1 MKATETTTRELLEQA
16 ASRGIRYLENL
27 EKLDVFPSPGAL
39 EKLEELGG
47 PLQAEPTSATE
58 VLALLDEIGSAA
70 TVASAGRRYF
80 GFVTGG
86 ALPVNIPTVGASPPE
101 YCSLLLK

>member
-27 EKLDVFPSPGAL
+27 DRRGVFPTAEAL
-39 EKLEELGG
+39 ERMAELGG
-47 PLQAEPTSATE
+47 PLGVEPTDAAE

-70 TVASAGRRYF
+70 TVASTGRRYF

-86 ALPVNIPTVGASPPE
+86 ALPATVAANWLAGA
-101 YCSLLLK
+101 